1 MSKWKDF
8 ENEMTSYLQETLD
21 DYNTIVKQYGNS
33 DSTVSD
39 IEIFSNS
46 KKFFVEVKMPVSQ
59 SSQFVVEIQD
69 NKFVYGSKNK
79 YVSDK
84 YSDEIVKIL
93 NDNFELYRKVNKK
106 GFVIPVSSL
115 VSFGWVISNM
125 KNKNVEFIISVDKS
139 NNQIII
145 PVDKI
150 SEIFNIKT
158 ILIIKKSGSRR
169 LPKAYYDDFKEQLKI
184 KFSEYKYNLYF
195 ENKRLFLYLPV
206 NLSRNECYL
215 SSDLLSNGQSYFLSN
230 KGNYKYE
237 VKMTSVTNNPNI
249 IFELSLKD
257 NIDYDMFTIQML
269 IDYLNKD

>member
-8 ENEMTSYLQETLD
+8 ENEMTSYLQEMLD
-21 DYNTIVKQYGNS
+21 NYNTIVKQYGNS

-158 ILIIKKSGSRR
+158 ILRRKKSGSRR

-257 NIDYDMFTIQML
+257 NIDYDMFTIQIL

>member
-1 MSKWKDF
+1 MSKWKVF
-8 ENEMTSYLQETLD
+8 ENEMTSYLQEMLD
-21 DYNTIVKQYGNS
+21 NYNTIVKQYGNS

-59 SSQFVVEIQD
+59 TSQFVVEIKD
-69 NKFVYGSKNK
+69 NKFLYGNKNR
-79 YVSDK
+79 YASNK
-84 YSDEIVKIL
+84 YSDEIIKIL

-106 GFVIPVSSL
+106 GFAVPVSSL
-115 VSFGWVISNM
+115 ASFGWVISNM
-125 KNKNVEFIISVDKS
+125 KNKGVEFIISVDNS

-150 SEIFNIKT
+150 SEIFNIRT
-158 ILIIKKSGSRR
+158 ILRRKKSGSRR
-169 LPKAYYDDFKEQLKI
+169 LPKAYYDDFKERLKLR
-184 KFSEYKYNLYF
+184 FSKYKYNLYF
-195 ENKRLFLYLPV
+195 ENKRLYLYIPI
-206 NLSRNECYL
+206 NLSKSECYL
-215 SSDLLSNGQSYFLSN
+215 SSDLLNNGQSYFLSN

-237 VKMTSVTNNPNI
+237 VKITSDTNNHNI

-257 NIDYDMFTIQML
+257 NIDYDMFTIQMI

>member
-8 ENEMTSYLQETLD
+8 ENEMTSYLQEMLD
-21 DYNTIVKQYGNS
+21 NYNTIVKQYGNS

-46 KKFFVEVKMPVSQ
+46 KKFFVEVKMPVSK

-158 ILIIKKSGSRR
+158 ILRRKKSGSRR

>member
-8 ENEMTSYLQETLD
+8 ENEMTSYLQEMLD
-21 DYNTIVKQYGNS
+21 NYNTIVKQYGNS

-106 GFVIPVSSL
+106 CFVIPVSSL

-158 ILIIKKSGSRR
+158 ILRRKKSGSRR

>member
-8 ENEMTSYLQETLD
+8 ENEMTSYLQEMLD
-21 DYNTIVKQYGNS
+21 NYNTIVKQYGNS

-84 YSDEIVKIL
+84 YSDEIDKIL

-106 GFVIPVSSL
+106 CFVIPVSSL

-158 ILIIKKSGSRR
+158 ILRRKKSGSRR
-169 LPKAYYDDFKEQLKI
+169 LPKAYYDDFREFSKI
-184 KFSEYKYNLYF
+184 NL
-195 ENKRLFLYLPV
+195 
-206 NLSRNECYL
+206 
-215 SSDLLSNGQSYFLSN
+215 
-230 KGNYKYE
+230 
-237 VKMTSVTNNPNI
+237 
-249 IFELSLKD
+249 
-257 NIDYDMFTIQML
+257 TI
-269 IDYLNKD
+269 

>member
-8 ENEMTSYLQETLD
+8 ENEMTSYLQEMLD
-21 DYNTIVKQYGNS
+21 NYNTIVKQYGNS

-158 ILIIKKSGSRR
+158 ILRRKKSGSRR
-169 LPKAYYDDFKEQLKI
+169 LPKAYYDDFKERLKLR
-184 KFSEYKYNLYF
+184 FSKYKYNLYF
-195 ENKRLFLYLPV
+195 ENKRLYLYIPI
-206 NLSRNECYL
+206 NLSKSECYL
-215 SSDLLSNGQSYFLSN
+215 SSDLLNNGQSYFLSN

>member
-8 ENEMTSYLQETLD
+8 ENEMTSYLQEMLD
-21 DYNTIVKQYGNS
+21 NYNTIVKQYGNS

-69 NKFVYGSKNK
+69 NK

-158 ILIIKKSGSRR
+158 ILRRKKSGSRR
-169 LPKAYYDDFKEQLKI
+169 LPKAYYDDFREFSKI
-184 KFSEYKYNLYF
+184 NL
-195 ENKRLFLYLPV
+195 
-206 NLSRNECYL
+206 
-215 SSDLLSNGQSYFLSN
+215 
-230 KGNYKYE
+230 
-237 VKMTSVTNNPNI
+237 
-249 IFELSLKD
+249 
-257 NIDYDMFTIQML
+257 TI
-269 IDYLNKD
+269 

>member
-8 ENEMTSYLQETLD
+8 ENEMTSYLQEMLD
-21 DYNTIVKQYGNS
+21 NYNTIVKQYGNS

-158 ILIIKKSGSRR
+158 ILRRKKSGSRR

>member
-8 ENEMTSYLQETLD
+8 ENEMTSYLQEMLD
-21 DYNTIVKQYGNS
+21 NYNTIVKQYGNS

-125 KNKNVEFIISVDKS
+125 KNKNVEFIVSVDKS

-158 ILIIKKSGSRR
+158 ILRRKKSGSRR

>member
-1 MSKWKDF
+1 MSKWKVF
-8 ENEMTSYLQETLD
+8 ENEMTSYLQEMLD
-21 DYNTIVKQYGNS
+21 NYNTIVKQYGNS

-59 SSQFVVEIQD
+59 TSQFVVEIKD
-69 NKFVYGSKNK
+69 NKFLYGSKNR
-79 YVSDK
+79 YSSNK
-84 YSDEIVKIL
+84 YSDEIIKIL

-106 GFVIPVSSL
+106 GFAVPVSSL
-115 VSFGWVISNM
+115 ASFGWVISNM
-125 KNKNVEFIISVDKS
+125 KNKGVEFIISVDNS

-150 SEIFNIKT
+150 SEIFNIRT
-158 ILIIKKSGSRR
+158 ILRRKKSGSRR
-169 LPKAYYDDFKEQLKI
+169 LPKAYYDDFKERLKLR
-184 KFSEYKYNLYF
+184 FSKYKYNLYF
-195 ENKRLFLYLPV
+195 ENKRLYLYIPI
-206 NLSRNECYL
+206 NLSKSECYL
-215 SSDLLSNGQSYFLSN
+215 SSDLLNNGQSYFLSN

-237 VKMTSVTNNPNI
+237 VKITSDTNNPNI

-257 NIDYDMFTIQML
+257 NIDYDMFTIQMI